1 MKVPKDVFDDF
12 IKAEKPA
19 WVTPND
25 FAVMTTLLHASLENN
40 GLWLSAKTIAE
51 RSCVCERSTFYSLN
65 KLRKKEWIRWD
76 SGKRRQKSNTYE
88 ILDHNL
94 PTYIPRPKL
103 VVGEKALFLAKW
115 YRDTFA
121 NNFMRYVSK
130 TRRRCT
136 RRIPKDWSKRWSV
149 VLQKRLDLTDF
160 NTVAQQLNQFAD
172 DFHKGRSDRFVRGP
186 QCLPWPKPER
196 KENKTTVHI
205 ADTTN
210 EPGATAPSGLPNPLV
225 QAPLEAAQ
233 ISEVGTTENP
243 S

>member
-1 MKVPKDVFDDF
+1 MKTPKDVFDNF

-19 WVTPND
+19 WVKPND

-51 RSCVCERSTFYSLN
+51 RSCVCERSTFYSLK

-88 ILDHNL
+88 ILDYNL
-94 PTYIPRPKL
+94 PSYTPRPK
-103 VVGEKALFLAKW
+103 VVVSQNALNLAKW

-121 NNFMRYVSK
+121 NHFLRYVSK
-130 TRRRCT
+130 TGKRCT

-160 NTVAQQLNQFAD
+160 HTVMQQLIQFAQA
-172 DFHKGRSDRFVRGP
+172 FAEKKSDRFVRGP

-196 KENKTTVHI
+196 K
-205 ADTTN
+205 DTAVRVAESTN
-210 EPGATAPSGLPNPLV
+210 EPSATPAPSSPQPLL
-225 QAPLEAAQ
+225 AEPPEAAQ
-233 ISEVGTTENP
+233 MSEVSTTENP

>member
-1 MKVPKDVFDDF
+1 MKTSKDVFDDF

-19 WVTPND
+19 WVKPND

-51 RSCVCERSTFYSLN
+51 RSCVCERSTFYSLQ

-103 VVGEKALFLAKW
+103 VVGEKALRLAKW
-115 YRDTFA
+115 YRDIFA
-121 NNFMRYVSK
+121 NYCMRYVNGK
-130 TRRRCT
+130 GRECT

-160 NTVAQQLNQFAD
+160 NTVAQQLNQSYAD
-172 DFHKGRSDRFVRGP
+172 FLNGRSDRFVRGP
-186 QCLPWPKPER
+186 QCLPWLKPAR
-196 KENKTTVHI
+196 KETAVRVV
-205 ADTTN
+205 DSTN
-210 EPGATAPSGLPNPLV
+210 EPSATALSGLPKV
-225 QAPLEAAQ
+225 DAPPEGAQ
-233 ISEVGTTENP
+233 ISEVGTTEKP